1 MKNRFQW
8 IALVVFA
15 AAAPILFGGCSIS
28 EFLARLLGVK
38 GEEADLRLEGHVSL
52 FGQAEMSG
60 WFGGTLPRQE
70 EAVSG
75 SVAFQ
80 TLFKDEHRNDGTTY
94 RSRTVVK
101 APGVTAAGLVGVAIL
116 QLPAGCS
123 VFTGSYND
131 YQGHLAPVTIY
142 PNMPSLPMA
151 GATALTAEAGK
162 EFAVVKVP
170 EGLVPDY
177 GSQEKWFEVSLSF
190 VLPTGFTGSLP
201 LKGIVAARYEHD
213 GQTYYLPL
221 CPAVTRMED
230 VPVVTI
236 PSSATPVE
244 IGMPPALATPP
255 PGGTAVYD
263 LGGGFTY
270 RQLYFPRLAFEPGVT
285 DEGYGFVNVGT
296 QADQV
301 EFKAYGADG
310 SPVGT
315 PNTLAWPA
323 GGQGAY
329 QADGLF
335 GLTGNA
341 TAWATAKAGKT
352 GMRGFFLSQLFGP
365 SGLAGLDGAPVFS
378 ETFSEGYIPRVQGTG
393 GYTTRVM
400 VANPGMAPVNVTF
413 TGLTATGTI
422 AGPTLPVPALGV
434 HSADLGTLFDGKA
447 PFDGA
452 LKIATNEGG
461 VVANANIRY
470 GSAAIASVN
479 AMDAAEARKTLYA
492 SHVVSFSG
500 VFGTRLHVLN
510 PTAADHTLTLT
521 PYAENGAALGAP
533 VNVVIGANR
542 ALTLDEAQMGL
553 PSGSNVNGWLKLS
566 SPDVT
571 PEPAFLGAVT
581 FGHPGDRHYE
591 STLPLQ
597 ADGLWDLYFAQ
608 VATGDVGGIH
618 WVSGLAIVNPSATAS
633 AQVTITVHKSDGT
646 VNGTPA
652 VRTLAPGEKY
662 VRELAAIE
670 GIGTLENQASGYVHV
685 HADQPVMAFELFYNQ
700 QLDFVS
706 AVSAQR

>member
-1 MKNRFQW
+1 MKYRTQL
-8 IALVVFA
+8 IVLLAFA
-15 AAAPILFGGCSIS
+15 VSAPLLIGGCSIS
-28 EFLARLLGVK
+28 SILGRKMSEPGGPDFSLRGMVTNA
-38 GEEADLRLEGHVSL
+38 GEVSI
-52 FGQAEMSG
+52 EG

-70 EAVSG
+70 EAVPG
-75 SVAFQ
+75 SV
-80 TLFKDEHRNDGTTY
+80 TLQDLYKDEHRNDGSFY
-94 RSRTVVK
+94 RSRTTIK
-101 APGVTAAGLVGVAIL
+101 APGVAPAGFVGVAIL
-116 QLPAGCS
+116 QVPAGCS
-123 VFTGSYND
+123 VFTAAYND
-131 YQGHLAPVTIY
+131 YHGHVAPLTVY
-142 PNMPSLPMA
+142 PNIPSLP
-151 GATALTAEAGK
+151 LTGSTSLNAETGQ
-162 EFAVVKVP
+162 EFAVVRVP
-170 EGLVPDY
+170 DGLVPDY
-177 GSQEKWFEVSLSF
+177 GSPEQWFEISLDFYRPSGQ
-190 VLPTGFTGSLP
+190 TGP
-201 LKGIVAARYEHD
+201 MALKGIVAARYEFD

-221 CPAVTRMED
+221 CPAVTRIED
-230 VPVVTI
+230 VPVVTVQAG
-236 PSSATPVE
+236 SSPAE
-244 IGMPPALATPP
+244 ITIPPAMAVPP

-285 DEGYGFVNVGT
+285 DEGYGFVNVGA

-301 EFKAYGADG
+301 EFRAYGADG

-335 GLTGNA
+335 GLTGAA

-378 ETFSEGYIPRVQGTG
+378 ETFAEGYVPRVQGTN
-393 GYTTRVM
+393 GYTTRIM
-400 VANPGMAPVNVTF
+400 VANPGLTPVNVTF
-413 TGLTATGTI
+413 TGLTGTGTV
-422 AGPTLPVPALGV
+422 AGSTVPVPALGV
-434 HSADLGTLFDGKA
+434 HTADLGTIFAGKA

-452 LKIATNEGG
+452 LKIVANEGG

-479 AMDAAEARKTLYA
+479 AVDVTEARKTLFA
-492 SHVVSFSG
+492 SHVVSFTG
-500 VFGTRLHVLN
+500 VFGTRLHVVN
-510 PTAADHTLTLT
+510 PTATDHALTLT
-521 PYAENGAALGAP
+521 PYAENGTALGPP
-533 VNVVIGANR
+533 VNLTIGANR
-542 ALTLDEAQMGL
+542 ALTLDESQMGL
-553 PSGSNVNGWLKLS
+553 PAGSNVNGWLKVS

-581 FGHPGDRHYE
+581 FGHPGDHHYE

-608 VATGDVGGIH
+608 VATGNVGGIH
-618 WVSGLAIVNPSATAS
+618 WVSGLAIVNPSPTAS

-700 QLDFVS
+700 QLDFIS
-706 AVSAQR
+706 AVTAQR